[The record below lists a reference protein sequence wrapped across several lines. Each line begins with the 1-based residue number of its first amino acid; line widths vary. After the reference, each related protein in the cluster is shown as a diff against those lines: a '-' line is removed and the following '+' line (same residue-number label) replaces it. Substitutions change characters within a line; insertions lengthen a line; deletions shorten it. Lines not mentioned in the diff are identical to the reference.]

1 MAWTRERQNL
11 QSEEREVLRKINTI
25 FIFEPLARKNGSP
38 VVARE
43 QYNVKI
49 VGENTENDV
58 WVFFFFFFFWVFS
71 YILLEILK

>member
-1 MAWTRERQNL
+1 MAWTREHQNL
-11 QSEEREVLRKINTI
+11 QNEEREVLRKINTI

-58 WVFFFFFFFWVFS
+58 WVFFFFSWVFS

>member
-38 VVARE
+38 VVAWE

-58 WVFFFFFFFWVFS
+58 WVFFFFFSEFLVI
-71 YILLEILK
+71 YYLKY